1 LAGTQRVRHEV
12 FCLLRQVFPAAAQ
25 QEPMALDLL
34 ARLLTYDPQRRISAQ
49 EAMLHPY
56 FAECGRAEAAWT
68 QLHELT
74 AASAAAAGDMP
85 AHELQGG
92 AKPLS

>member
-1 LAGTQRVRHEV
+1 
-12 FCLLRQVFPAAAQ
+12 
-25 QEPMALDLL
+25 MALDLL
-34 ARLLTYDPQRRISAQ
+34 KRLLTYDPQCRISAE
-49 EAMLHPY
+49 EAMRHPY

-92 AKPLS
+92 AKLTVVLIRFVDGAA